1 MIAAH
6 KTQPYLIYVAQSA
19 PMTMRLSIPLLFTVL
34 CAIIFAISRSMAQDA
49 PMPYRFKVFGTLG
62 TAKYDASK
70 DHKFNL
76 GGGFGLRPF
85 STNAVFRGLEFRI

>member
-1 MIAAH
+1 
-6 KTQPYLIYVAQSA
+6 
-19 PMTMRLSIPLLFTVL
+19 
-34 CAIIFAISRSMAQDA
+34 MAQDA